1 MRAVDNNGQ
10 YSKIDKNT
18 ILTGTINAKTD
29 IRIDGTLDGDVI
41 TTGKVIIGKDAQ
53 VKGKLFCGNADIE
66 GVFNGELTV
75 SGILNLKKGSNVEGK
90 VHIHKLIVESGA
102 TFNANCSMHS
112 EQDGVKKLN
121 NINEEKKA
129 KKVVNIL

>member
-1 MRAVDNNGQ
+1 MRAVDSNGQ

-53 VKGKLFCGNADIE
+53 KR
-66 GVFNGELTV
+66 
-75 SGILNLKKGSNVEGK
+75 
-90 VHIHKLIVESGA
+90 
-102 TFNANCSMHS
+102 
-112 EQDGVKKLN
+112 
-121 NINEEKKA
+121 
-129 KKVVNIL
+129 NILILIRTKLLALIGGRSILSQLWA

>member
-41 TTGKVIIGKDAQ
+41 TTGKVIIGKDGQ

-66 GVFNGELTV
+66 GVFIGELTV
-75 SGILNLKKGSNVEGK
+75 SGILNLKKGFKCRGEGSHSK
-90 VHIHKLIVESGA
+90 
-102 TFNANCSMHS
+102 TCS
-112 EQDGVKKLN
+112 
-121 NINEEKKA
+121 
-129 KKVVNIL
+129 